1 MAIPALRLLVAH
13 ADTRW
18 AAAASGVGCAAVGA
32 HDVVVVVAGATAVAV
47 VLDVAGAP
55 LPRELPQP
63 AAKARTA
70 ENARTHR
77 IAEKV
82 AAQRSPSVSTPSVM
96 APPVLAT
103 SQGLYDALVV
113 LHVVCAVVGFG
124 AVAVSGVYGALA
136 RDPGNR
142 SEVGRYF
149 MSPGL
154 AEWLVVPVPF
164 FGLGALLADDRSGDL
179 TDVWII
185 GGSIVWIAATAI
197 LFAAVRPAEA
207 RLRRWEHPARD
218 GRILMWAG
226 IGSDLLFVVALA
238 LMVTQPG

>member
-1 MAIPALRLLVAH
+1 MAAAALRLLVAQ

-32 HDVVVVVAGATAVAV
+32 HTVVVVVAGATVTAV
-47 VLDVAGAP
+47 VLEVAGAP
-55 LPRELPQP
+55 LPWELPQP
-63 AAKARTA
+63 AAKATTA
-70 ENARTHR
+70 ENARSHR

-82 AAQRSPSVSTPSVM
+82 AAQRSPSVFAPSV
-96 APPVLAT
+96 LAS
-103 SQGLYDALVV
+103 SQGLYDALVA

-124 AVAVSGVYGALA
+124 AVAISGVYGALA

-142 SEVGRYF
+142 SETGRYF
-149 MSPGL
+149 TSRGL

-179 TDVWII
+179 TDVWIV

-226 IGSDLLFVVALA
+226 IGSDVLFVVALA